1 MAYRNQQQFID
12 TLEKEGELL
21 RIKTFVDPKLEMAEI
36 TDRMS
41 KQPGGGKALLFENTG
56 YDPACRQAGFPVLMN
71 AYGSERRMCLALGV
85 QHLDDVAKE
94 IENLFKL
101 LSAPKEGILDKL
113 KMLPKLS
120 QFASWMP
127 TVKNGKGE
135 CQEIIMR
142 EPDITKLPVIT
153 CWPKDGG
160 PFVTLP
166 IIHTKD
172 PNTGTRNVGMYRMQ
186 VFEPTLTG
194 MHWHKHKVS
203 AKHFNEYKKLNKR
216 MPVAVALGGDPVYAY
231 SATAPLPENVDEY
244 MLAGFLRKKKVE
256 LVKCITQPE
265 VEVPAD
271 ADFIIE
277 GYVDPND
284 EMIWEG
290 PFGDHT
296 GYYSLPDWYPR
307 FHITAIT
314 HKKNAV
320 YPATIVGIPP
330 QEDAWLGKATERIFL
345 APIKMTLIPE
355 IVDMDMPVEGVFH
368 NLVIAKIKKDYAGQ
382 GQKVMNA
389 MWGAGQM
396 MFNKI
401 LVLVD
406 GEIKIQ
412 NYEELAKYVFKN
424 MNPATDIYFSQGP
437 MDVLDH
443 SCSKLG
449 FGGKMC
455 IDGTAKFDEEKMYS
469 PGMSQF
475 PKDLNVKRI
484 KVDNPEI
491 THINFSLLQK
501 DIPCIIISVKKDQRG
516 HIKRLH
522 QNLCRTAGIH
532 GIKLILYVEH
542 TVDANDLPTALWR
555 FCNNLDPKR
564 DHELYFAEG
573 NSSFANV
580 SCMGFDG
587 TRKTKEFDDFNR
599 DWPNIIVADD
609 ATILAVDS
617 KWNDLGIGNF
627 ISSPSLK
634 FKDQMYGEEAIVSE
648 STQSIKV

>member
-1 MAYRNQQQFID
+1 MSSSNYFCSRMAYKNQQQFID
-12 TLEKEGELL
+12 VLERAGELA
-21 RIKTFVDPKLEMAEI
+21 RIKEYVDPKLEIAEI
-36 TDRMS
+36 TDRIS
-41 KQPGGGKALLFENTG
+41 KTPGGGKALIFENTG
-56 YDPACRQAGFPVLMN
+56 YDFPVLMN
-71 AYGSERRMCLALGV
+71 AYGSGKRMCLALGV
-85 QHLDDVAKE
+85 DHLDDVARE
-94 IENLFKL
+94 IETLFHL
-101 LSAPKEGILDKL
+101 LASPKESIVDKL
-113 KMLPKLS
+113 KMLPKLN

-127 TVKNGKGE
+127 KVKSGRGE
-135 CQEIIMR
+135 CQQIVWQGKEA
-142 EPDITKLPVIT
+142 DITKLPVIT

-166 IIHTKD
+166 VIHTKD
-172 PNTGTRNVGMYRMQ
+172 PNTGSRNVGMYRMQ
-186 VFEPTLTG
+186 VFGPQLTG

-203 AKHFNEYKKLNKR
+203 AKHFNEYRKLGKK

-256 LVKCITQPE
+256 LVKCLTQPG

-271 ADFIIE
+271 ADFVIE
-277 GYVDPND
+277 GYVDPTD
-284 EMIWEG
+284 ELIWEG

-307 FHITAIT
+307 FHITCIT
-314 HKKNAV
+314 HKQNPV

-345 APIKMTLIPE
+345 APIKMTMVPE

-368 NLVIAKIKKDYAGQ
+368 NLVIAQIKKEYAGQ

-401 LVLVD
+401 LVIADEGV
-406 GEIKIQ
+406 KIQ
-412 NYEELAKYVFKN
+412 NYEQLAQYIFKN

-455 IDGTAKFDEEKMYS
+455 IDGTAKFEEEVDEGYKSETWS
-469 PGMSQF
+469 PESEIAPALKLF
-475 PKDLNVKRI
+475 
-484 KVDNPEI
+484 PEI
-491 THINFSLLQK
+491 KETNTSLLQK
-501 DIPCIIISVKKDQRG
+501 QIPVLVVSVEKNRKG
-516 HIKRLH
+516 HVRELH
-522 QNLCRTAGIH
+522 RQICEAKEIEGV
-532 GIKLILYVEH
+532 KLILYVEH
-542 TVDANDLPTALWR
+542 TVDANDLPVALWR

-564 DHELYFAEG
+564 DSILIQRASKIHTDKTFA
-573 NSSFANV
+573 
-580 SCMGFDG
+580 CMGLDG
-587 TRKTKEFDDFNR
+587 TIKTKEFDNFQR
-599 DWPNIIVADD
+599 DWPNIIVSDD
-609 ATILAVDS
+609 ATIKSVDE
-617 KWNDLGIGNF
+617 KWVRLGLGEF
-627 ISSPSLK
+627 IPSPSLK
-634 FKDQMYGEEAIVSE
+634 FKDQMYGEEAVVN
-648 STQSIKV
+648 T